1 MVFTFFYKRS
11 SYDRQLNRSAASA
24 WEVRAGISRLSTNH
38 VSGESAT
45 IWLIVGFV
53 LFLPFVYPGKAVFH
67 LPLRG
72 IVLGLLSG
80 FINALGAW
88 AILAALRSGGKASAV
103 SPFCALYPIV
113 VVLAAPLIL
122 HESINLLQG
131 VGVVCALVAVGLLA
145 S

>member
-1 MVFTFFYKRS
+1 M
-11 SYDRQLNRSAASA
+11 AAWLWLAIVVLIA
-24 WEVRAGISRLSTNH
+24 WGVVGLLQKLSTNH
-38 VSGESAT
+38 LSGESAT

-67 LPLRG
+67 LPMRG

-80 FINALGAW
+80 LINALGAW
-88 AILAALRSGGKASAV
+88 AILAALRSGGKASVV

-113 VVLAAPLIL
+113 VVLVAPLIL

-131 VGVVCALVAVGLLA
+131 VGVLCALVAVGLLA

>member
-1 MVFTFFYKRS
+1 MATWLWLAIVV
-11 SYDRQLNRSAASA
+11 L
-24 WEVRAGISRLSTNH
+24 ISWGVVGLLQKLSTNH
-38 VSGESAT
+38 LSGESAT

-53 LFLPFVYPGKAVFH
+53 LFLSFVYPSQAVFH
-67 LPLRG
+67 VPLRG

-88 AILAALRSGGKASAV
+88 AILAALRSGGKTSVV
-103 SPFCALYPIV
+103 SPFCALYPIGV
-113 VVLAAPLIL
+113 ALVAPLIL

-131 VGVVCALVAVGLLA
+131 AGVVCALVAVGLLA

>member
-1 MVFTFFYKRS
+1 M
-11 SYDRQLNRSAASA
+11 AAWLWLAIVVLIA
-24 WEVRAGISRLSTNH
+24 WGVVGLLQKLSTNH
-38 VSGESAT
+38 LSGESAT

-67 LPLRG
+67 LPMRG

-80 FINALGAW
+80 LINALGAW
-88 AILAALRSGGKASAV
+88 AILAALRSGGKASVV

-113 VVLAAPLIL
+113 VVLVAPLIL

-131 VGVVCALVAVGLLA
+131 AGVVCALVAVGLLA

>member
-1 MVFTFFYKRS
+1 M
-11 SYDRQLNRSAASA
+11 AAWLWLAIVVLIA
-24 WEVRAGISRLSTNH
+24 WGVVGLLQKLSTNH
-38 VSGESAT
+38 LSGESAT

-67 LPLRG
+67 LPMRG

-80 FINALGAW
+80 FINAVGAW
-88 AILAALRSGGKASAV
+88 AILAALRSGGKASVV

-113 VVLAAPLIL
+113 VVLVAPLIL

-131 VGVVCALVAVGLLA
+131 VGVLCALVAVGLLA